1 VNNPPKA
8 GTRVLIEGNY
18 ATAEGAIAGGCRAFF
33 GYPITPQ
40 SQIPEYMSW
49 RLEQVGGVFVQA
61 ESEVASINMVYGA
74 AAAGARV
81 MTTSSSPGISLM
93 QEGLSYILGA
103 ELPCVLVNMV
113 RGGPGLGN
121 IAPAQSDY
129 WLSTRGAGHG
139 DGRPIVYAPYSVQE
153 LHDMTADAFAVA
165 ERYRLPVMIQGD
177 AILATMM
184 EPCLVRIVDAAPLT
198 RDLGWTVG
206 GGLANRERNVV
217 NSLWTNPPVMEAVNT
232 RMAARMAAAAEAEL
246 RWEEMGAEEPQLVL
260 CAYGIMAR
268 VCETVVEWGA
278 EKGLR
283 LRLLRPKTLVPFPYA
298 PLRALAA
305 KTKHCMAVE
314 LSLGQLVDDVR
325 LAAGDRCEVSHFGR
339 AGGPVLTPEDVLA
352 HVEGLCR

>member
-1 VNNPPKA
+1 MSSHPQA
-8 GTRVLIEGNY
+8 GKRVLMEGNY

-49 RLEQVGGVFVQA
+49 RLPEVGGVFVQA

-93 QEGLSYILGA
+93 QEGLSYILGS
-103 ELPCVLVNMV
+103 ELPCVIVNMV

-121 IAPAQSDY
+121 IAVAQSDY

-139 DGRPIVYAPYSVQE
+139 DGRPIVLAPYSVQE

-165 ERYRLPVMIQGD
+165 EEFRLPVMIQGD

-184 EPCLVRIVDAAPLT
+184 EPCLIRGVSDQPLASN
-198 RDLGWTVG
+198 LGWTVG
-206 GGLANRERNVV
+206 GGLAGRERNII
-217 NSLWTNPPVMEAVNT
+217 NSLWTDPPVMEAVNL
-232 RMAARMAAAAEAEL
+232 RIADRLQQAERL
-246 RWEEMGAEEPQLVL
+246 LDWEEIGAEEPDVVL

-268 VCETVVEWGA
+268 VCETVVAWGN
-278 EKGLR
+278 EQGLR
-283 LRLLRPKTLVPFPYA
+283 LRLLRPRTLVPFPYA

-305 KTKHCMAVE
+305 RARHCLAVE

-325 LAAGDRCEVSHFGR
+325 LAVGDQCDVSHYGR
-339 AGGPVLTPEDVLA
+339 AGGPVCTPEDVLEYVR
-352 HVEGLCR
+352 HLVG